1 MLDRE
6 DIRMIGDLLD
16 QKLEEQSGRFDRKL
30 EEQSACFDQKL
41 EEQSACFDRK
51 MEEQSA
57 RFDQKL
63 EEQSAWFDRKLEEQ
77 EARFDKKFEEQNTC
91 FGKRMEEQEV
101 RFDEKL
107 SRSIRESENLV
118 LEAGERNRAILEQ
131 KIDDLRVDVS
141 ELQQYYRANRMQQDT
156 TELLRKQVKG
166 LEERVEIL
174 EARIG

>member
-51 MEEQSA
+51 LEEQSARFDRKLEEQSA

-63 EEQSAWFDRKLEEQ
+63 EEQSAWFDRKL
-77 EARFDKKFEEQNTC
+77 
-91 FGKRMEEQEV
+91 EEQEV

>member
-1 MLDRE
+1 M
-6 DIRMIGDLLD
+6 IRNW
-16 QKLEEQSGRFDRKL
+16 S
-30 EEQSACFDQKL
+30 
-41 EEQSACFDRK
+41 
-51 MEEQSA
+51 
-57 RFDQKL
+57 
-63 EEQSAWFDRKLEEQ
+63 EQSAWFDRKLEEQ

-141 ELQQYYRANRMQQDT
+141 ELQQQYYRANRMQQDT
-156 TELLRKQVKG
+156 TELFAQTGQRSG
-166 LEERVEIL
+166 GES
-174 EARIG
+174 

>member
-1 MLDRE
+1 MPKAPRLNSLFKPCAGQSVWRNLIRRHCRLHN
-6 DIRMIGDLLD
+6 DIARILLAGDGQFGELP
-16 QKLEEQSGRFDRKL
+16 QSLPK
-30 EEQSACFDQKL
+30 
-41 EEQSACFDRK
+41 
-51 MEEQSA
+51 
-57 RFDQKL
+57 
-63 EEQSAWFDRKLEEQ
+63 
-77 EARFDKKFEEQNTC
+77 NTC